1 MEMFIEQI
9 TSSNLDVRNLFL
21 ICGIFIV
28 MDVITGYLKAFKFKK
43 ANSSIS
49 RDGYIKK
56 GGWLISLILGFL
68 IDVFIGTNIFLNTTA
83 VVLVATEGI
92 SVYENLGEL
101 GIDLPFKQY
110 FERLKDINTK
120 KGEEE

>member
-1 MEMFIEQI
+1 MEIFIEQM

-21 ICGIFIV
+21 ICGVFIV

-120 KGEEE
+120 KDEEE

>member
-1 MEMFIEQI
+1 MEIFIEQM

-21 ICGIFIV
+21 ICGVFIV

-92 SVYENLGEL
+92 SVWENLGEL

-120 KGEEE
+120 KDEEE

>member
-1 MEMFIEQI
+1 MEIFIEQI
-9 TSSNLDVRNLFL
+9 TSSNIDVRNLFL
-21 ICGIFIV
+21 ICGIFII
-28 MDVITGYLKAFKFKK
+28 MDVATGYLKAFKFKQT
-43 ANSSIS
+43 NSSIS

-56 GGWLISLILGFL
+56 GGWLISLILGFFV
-68 IDVFIGTNIFLNTTA
+68 DVFIGTNIFLNTTA
-83 VVLVATEGI
+83 VVLIATEGI

-120 KGEEE
+120 KDGEE

>member
-1 MEMFIEQI
+1 MEIFIEQI

-21 ICGIFIV
+21 ICGIFII
-28 MDVITGYLKAFKFKK
+28 MDVMTGYLKAFKFKQT
-43 ANSSIS
+43 NSSIS

-68 IDVFIGTNIFLNTTA
+68 VDVFIGTNIFLNTTA
-83 VVLVATEGI
+83 VVLIATEGI

-120 KGEEE
+120 KDEEE